1 MNSARIQRAVAL
13 MEQARRI
20 HELQHH
26 MDLDELRARFDD
38 LTRIVEKLSRVV
50 AEIATLED
58 AR

>member
-1 MNSARIQRAVAL
+1 